1 MVTRGPS
8 KSTGSLGREFRH
20 CVLVVFLSAALA
32 HAAHLDV
39 AQQMTKTG
47 DWRGALREFQLARQ
61 AGERAPFLPV
71 SIAMCHEHL
80 EEWRAALNELN
91 PYVKQYPNDS
101 RAWYY
106 LGNAQFFEREFDAAR
121 QTFAR
126 AIALNASYTDA
137 YRGLGLADLEL
148 KDYNG
153 AYHAW
158 LKAVS
163 LDKSDE
169 KSRYYLGRLFYE
181 ANLADQAAYWLRRA
195 LELDAGDYKAQ
206 TYLGLSAETLHFPD
220 TALALYRSAIQ
231 LSKQRGEPYAWA
243 YLSLAKLLRQR
254 GDEQK
259 ALATIEEA
267 VAKCPEP
274 HELTLFAEMLAP
286 RGETQRAEQLLQRAI
301 AMDRSLSEPHYRLAL
316 LLRRAGKPEEA
327 RRQMDLFHE
336 TKAREDRQPKVAA
349 ILKSATSQ

>member
-1 MVTRGPS
+1 M
-8 KSTGSLGREFRH
+8 
-20 CVLVVFLSAALA
+20 FLALA
-32 HAAHLDV
+32 HAAHLDL
-39 AQQMTKTG
+39 ARQMTNTG

-61 AGERAPFLPV
+61 AGEHAPFLPV

-80 EEWRAALNELN
+80 EQWRAAIDELH
-91 PYVKQYPNDS
+91 PYVKQYPDDS
-101 RAWYY
+101 RASYY
-106 LGNAQFFEREFDAAR
+106 LGNAQFFEREFEPAR
-121 QTFAR
+121 QAFAR

-181 ANLADQAAYWLRRA
+181 ANLPDQAAYWLRRA
-195 LELDAGDYKAQ
+195 LALDAGDYKAQ
-206 TYLGLSAETLHFPD
+206 TYLGLSAEVLHFPD

-231 LSKQRGEPYAWA
+231 LSNQRGKPYAWA

-254 GDEQK
+254 GDGQR

-274 HELTLFAEMLAP
+274 HELTLFAEMLVP
-286 RGETQRAEQLLQRAI
+286 RRETQRAEQLLRRAI
-301 AMDRSLSEPHYRLAL
+301 AMDGSLSEPHYRLAL
-316 LLRRAGKPEEA
+316 LLRRAGKAEEA
-327 RRQMDLFHE
+327 QREMDLFRE

>member
-1 MVTRGPS
+1 MAV
-8 KSTGSLGREFRH
+8 
-20 CVLVVFLSAALA
+20 AQ
-32 HAAHLDV
+32 AAHLDV
-39 AQQMTKTG
+39 ARQMVNTS

-61 AGERAPFLPV
+61 AGEREPFLPV

-80 EEWRAALNELN
+80 EEWRAAIDELN
-91 PYVKQYPNDS
+91 PYVKQYPDDS

-106 LGNAQFFEREFDAAR
+106 LGNAQFFERHFHAAR
-121 QTFAR
+121 QAFAR
-126 AIALNASYTDA
+126 AIALNASYADA
-137 YRGLGLADLEL
+137 YRGLGLANLEL

-158 LKAVS
+158 MKATS

-181 ANLADQAAYWLRRA
+181 ANLADQSAYWLRRA

-206 TYLGLSAETLHFPD
+206 TYLGLSAEVLHLPD
-220 TALALYRSAIQ
+220 TALTLYRSAIE
-231 LSKQRGEPYAWA
+231 LSNQRGEPYAWA

-254 GDEQK
+254 GDERE

-274 HELTLFAEMLAP
+274 HELTLLAEMLVA
-286 RGETQRAEQLLQRAI
+286 RGETPRAEQLLRRAI
-301 AMDRSLSEPHYRLAL
+301 AIDGSLSEPHYRLAL
-316 LLRRAGKPEEA
+316 LLRRAGKSEEA
-327 RRQMDLFHE
+327 KREMALFQE
-336 TKAREDRQPKVAA
+336 TKAREDQKPKIAA